1 MQGEYDVVVI
11 GAGVVGS
18 ATARELVRFDLKIVV
33 LEAGLDIASGAT
45 RANSGIVHA
54 GYDPEPGTLKAKYN
68 VLGSALFDQWQREL
82 GFGFYRNGALV
93 LAFDEE
99 ERHVLEGLLK
109 RSVANG
115 VEGVSI
121 IEAEE
126 LRSTEPNVSPE
137 AIAALNVP
145 TSGICDPYGFTYGI
159 AENAAANGVE
169 FAFDARVV
177 DIAREGDGFVVK
189 TQDGRELSARA
200 IVNCAGI
207 HADEINNLV
216 SQHKIEIQ
224 PVKGEYLL
232 YHNSL
237 AGTFRHTMF
246 QVPNAGSKGVLVSPV
261 IFGNIFCGP
270 NATPTSEKDD
280 IATTGEGQ
288 REVLERSKRTW
299 PEAST
304 ELVITTYAG
313 LRATDASGKGDFI
326 IGEAPDVAGF
336 FNAACIDSPGLTSA
350 PAIAEDLARM
360 VAERLGAEKNA
371 SFDPVRIPAPLLAM
385 MDEESRAKLVA
396 QNPLFG
402 ENVCKCCD
410 VSEGELVET
419 LHRVLPVLSLDALK
433 WRTGATM
440 GPCHGGRCT
449 ARILSIM
456 QRELG
461 IDGTDVQKRMQG
473 SNLVVSDA
481 AQDKDLADRC
491 VDVARQAR
499 CDLDA
504 QGLREIGWGSL
515 EIEGTRPAG
524 IVSALQAIAL
534 MGVTGHLPGRSAVIW
549 GTHDLALRAALML
562 ADAGVAIKCVLE
574 TGSVSQGSPELLD
587 ELSRRGIAVQCE
599 ARVSGVS
606 GLSRL
611 EFVTVEHDGVR
622 ETIECDLLV
631 ASPEIVAE

>member
-1 MQGEYDVVVI
+1 MENEYDVVVI

-18 ATARELVRFDLKIVV
+18 ATARELARFDLKIVV

-93 LAFDEE
+93 LAFDED
-99 ERHVLEGLLK
+99 ERRVLEGLLE

-121 IEAEE
+121 VEAEE
-126 LRSTEPNVSPE
+126 LRSAEPNVSPE
-137 AIAALNVP
+137 AIAALNVE

-177 DIAREGDGFVVK
+177 DIERGDRGFVVK
-189 TQDGRELSARA
+189 TQDGREISARA
-200 IVNCAGI
+200 IVNCAGV
-207 HADEINNLV
+207 HADEMNNLV
-216 SQHKIEIQ
+216 SEHKITIQ

-246 QVPNAGSKGVLVSPV
+246 QVPSAGSKGVLVSPV
-261 IFGNIFCGP
+261 LFGNIFCGP
-270 NATPTSEKDD
+270 NATPTSDKDD
-280 IATTGEGQ
+280 IATTEEGQ

-299 PEAST
+299 PEAWT
-304 ELVITTYAG
+304 EKVITTYAG

-326 IGEAPDVAGF
+326 IGEAPDVVGF

-350 PAIAEDLARM
+350 PAIAVDLARM
-360 VAERLGAEKNA
+360 VAERLGAEKNEA
-371 SFDPVRIPAPLLAM
+371 FDPVRIPAPLLAM
-385 MDEESRAKLVA
+385 MDKESRAKLVA

-461 IDGTDVQKRMQG
+461 IVGTDVQKRMQG
-473 SNLVVSDA
+473 SNLVISDA
-481 AQDKDLADRC
+481 AVDKGLADHC
-491 VDVARQAR
+491 IDVARQAR
-499 CDLDA
+499 ADLDE

-534 MGVTGHLPGRSAVIW
+534 MGVTGQLPGQSAAIW
-549 GTHDLALRAALML
+549 GTHDLALRAALTL
-562 ADAGVAIKCVLE
+562 ADAGVAVKCVLE
-574 TGSVSQGSPELLD
+574 TGPVAQGSSELVG
-587 ELSRRGIAVQCE
+587 ELSKRGIAVQCE
-599 ARVSGVS
+599 ARVTSVS

-611 EFVTVEHDGVR
+611 ESVTIEHNSVR

-631 ASPEIVAE
+631 ATPEIVAE